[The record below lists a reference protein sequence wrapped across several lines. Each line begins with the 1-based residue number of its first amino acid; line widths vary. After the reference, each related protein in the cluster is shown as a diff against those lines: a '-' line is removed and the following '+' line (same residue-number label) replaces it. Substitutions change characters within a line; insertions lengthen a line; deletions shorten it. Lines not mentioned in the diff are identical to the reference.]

1 MKRNEVGQQQTR
13 AFHFN
18 TERKSG
24 HDVRRVMA
32 VKPPSE
38 SAYRK
43 ETKIVIYE
51 EGKRKNGKK
60 EQRMCPRQGS
70 PTPYKF

>member
-1 MKRNEVGQQQTR
+1 
-13 AFHFN
+13 
-18 TERKSG
+18 
-24 HDVRRVMA
+24 MA